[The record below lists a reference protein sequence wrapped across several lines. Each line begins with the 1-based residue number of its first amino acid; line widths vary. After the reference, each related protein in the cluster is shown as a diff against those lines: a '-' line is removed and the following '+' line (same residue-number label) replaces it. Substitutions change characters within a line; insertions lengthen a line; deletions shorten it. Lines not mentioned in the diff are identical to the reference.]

1 MGWSQQNRM
10 WVAYDP
16 RVIIIAVARDEMHVF
31 ITGGAGYLGTELV
44 ELLAQQDTVE
54 KITIYDNLSHGRHGL
69 FTGTPIAGAEMVFHR
84 KELLD
89 SRSLKNA
96 LKDVDVVVH
105 LAAKVSTPFAGGDP
119 HGFEQVNHWGTAELS
134 YALEESSV
142 KKVIYASSASVYGS
156 SETPKTV
163 DDKPSPNTSYGI
175 SKLHGED
182 MLLRLK
188 GSMQVVVVRC
198 ANIYGYSPSLRFDA
212 VINRFVRQAFFE
224 GRISVE
230 GDGTQRRPFIHIRHA
245 ATVFQKLVTEF
256 TDSGVYNLVDQNRSI
271 MDIANHLKDLKPDL
285 EMMYIEQ
292 DLPRV
297 SLQVES
303 SPEMTALY
311 PNPMSFEDQIAEFAS
326 RFRFSVG

>member
-1 MGWSQQNRM
+1 
-10 WVAYDP
+10 
-16 RVIIIAVARDEMHVF
+16 MHVL

-44 ELLAQQDTVE
+44 SLLAGHSSISKV
-54 KITIYDNLSHGRHGL
+54 TIYDNLSHGRHGL
-69 FTGTPIAGAEMVFHR
+69 FTGAPITGAEMVFCR

-89 SRSLKNA
+89 SRSLKMA
-96 LKDVDVVVH
+96 LQDVDVVVH

-119 HGFEQVNHWGTAELS
+119 HGFQQVNHWGTAELS

-142 KKVIYASSASVYGS
+142 KKVIYASSASVYGVS
-156 SETPKTV
+156 DTPKTIQ
-163 DDKPSPNTSYGI
+163 DKPGPNTSYAI
-175 SKLHGED
+175 SKLHGES

-188 GSMQVVVVRC
+188 EQMQVVVVRC

-230 GDGTQRRPFIHIRHA
+230 GDGKQLRPFIHIHHA

-256 TDSGVYNLVDQNRSI
+256 SDSGIYNLVDQNRSI
-271 MDIANHLKDLKPDL
+271 MDIANHLKDLRPDL

-292 DLPRV
+292 DMPRV

-303 SPEMTALY
+303 SPEMIALH
-311 PNPMSFEDQIAEFAS
+311 PNPPSFEDQITEFAS
-326 RFRFSVG
+326 VFRFSVS

>member
-1 MGWSQQNRM
+1 
-10 WVAYDP
+10 
-16 RVIIIAVARDEMHVF
+16 MHVF

-44 ELLAQQDTVE
+44 ALLAQQDTVT

-69 FTGTPIAGAEMVFHR
+69 FTGRPITGAEMVFHR

-89 SRSLKNA
+89 SRSLKTA

-105 LAAKVSTPFAGGDP
+105 LAAKVSTPFADGDP

-156 SETPKTV
+156 SETPKTIK
-163 DDKPSPNTSYGI
+163 DKPSPNTSYGI
-175 SKLHGED
+175 SKLNGEG

-188 GSMQVVVVRC
+188 DQMQVVVVRC

-303 SPEMTALY
+303 SPEMIALY
-311 PNPMSFEDQIAEFAS
+311 LKPPSFEDQIAEFAS
-326 RFRFSVG
+326 MFRFSVG